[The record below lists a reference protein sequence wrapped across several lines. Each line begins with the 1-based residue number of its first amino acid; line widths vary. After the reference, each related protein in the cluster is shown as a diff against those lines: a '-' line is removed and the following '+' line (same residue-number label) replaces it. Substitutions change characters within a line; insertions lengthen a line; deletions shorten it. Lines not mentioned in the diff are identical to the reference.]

1 MFVMRLESGYITLC
15 HVRFYARHGVMPQER
30 EVGGWFLVTL
40 RVGYPLAQAM
50 QSDEVG
56 DTLNYTALH
65 ALLKRE
71 MAQPSNLLEHVAQ
84 RIATAVEATFPLV
97 DAIDLEITKENPPI
111 GADCDGASVE
121 IHLKK

>member
-1 MFVMRLESGYITLC
+1 M
-15 HVRFYARHGVMPQER
+15 
-30 EVGGWFLVTL
+30 TL

-50 QSDEVG
+50 QSDEVD
-56 DTLNYTALH
+56 DTLNYAELY

-71 MAQPSNLLEHVAQ
+71 MAQPSNLLEHVAR
-84 RIATAVEATFPLV
+84 RIASAVETTFPLV
-97 DAIDLEITKENPPI
+97 NAIDLVITKENPPI